1 MAVNEVAAGEH
12 IGYGA
17 RFRAGRDMRVGVAS
31 IGYGDGYPRNMADGA
46 PVLVRGRRCQM
57 SGRVSMD
64 MITVDLTDCPD
75 ARVGDD
81 VVLWGSGL
89 PVEQLADASETIPY
103 ELVCRITR
111 RVRFRG
117 GSAVGSEPGHGLKSG
132 VLSNVSD

>member
-1 MAVNEVAAGEH
+1 
-12 IGYGA
+12 
-17 RFRAGRDMRVGVAS
+17 MRVGVAS

-46 PVLVRGRRCQM
+46 PVLVRGKQCAM

-64 MITVDLTDCPD
+64 MITVDLANCPE
-75 ARVGDD
+75 ASVGDE

-89 PVEQLADASETIPY
+89 PVELLAEAAETIPY

-111 RVRFRG
+111 RVRFREG
-117 GSAVGSEPGHGLKSG
+117 TAVGNGRDHAVKSG